1 MIHVDPKEKKKEEKE
16 EEEEKSTA
24 PCLVEGARIKADS
37 QRAWSLLGD
46 HPERDGS
53 RYRDIVSIFP
63 PWPETHTH
71 THTHGAGCRK
81 KQGNFRKETREIDS
95 RAGFERVAGTCHSLS
110 LSLSFSLSLSVS
122 PYVSRRK
129 VTSGSGRGRIGKVEI
144 ASMKLLSRN
153 GLP

>member
-1 MIHVDPKEKKKEEKE
+1 MIHVDPKEKKKEEK

-71 THTHGAGCRK
+71 TRGAGCRK

-110 LSLSFSLSLSVS
+110 LSLSLCPSLSLRMCRGEK
-122 PYVSRRK
+122 SRADQA
-129 VTSGSGRGRIGKVEI
+129 VEELE
-144 ASMKLLSRN
+144 KWK
-153 GLP
+153 